1 MEKTFT
7 LAIIVTIIFSMFKF
21 LEMKYIDQEW
31 KPLKIIV
38 KESIIV
44 FISSFIA
51 LLIYIQ
57 GYSSFSDFF
66 SIITDSK
73 INDLK
78 STEIFTGEPEF

>member
-66 SIITDSK
+66 NIITDSK

>member
-7 LAIIVTIIFSMFKF
+7 VAIIVTFIFSMFKL
-21 LEMKYIDQEW
+21 LEMKYIDHEW
-31 KPLKIIV
+31 KPLKIII

-44 FISSFIA
+44 FISSFIG
-51 LLIYIQ
+51 LFIYIQ